1 MKEEMMAAP
10 QRSTTEAVPPRAPV
24 AFYWTFTHAWALA
37 KRRLLQI
44 RRRPD
49 ELLIATVQPTILVLL
64 FRYVFG
70 GAIRV
75 PGTSYTNYLMAGVF
89 VLASLIGSLS
99 TGIGVATD
107 LQQGLI
113 DRFRSL
119 PMAHSAVLTGRTLAD
134 LVRNGFVVLVIGG
147 VGLLVGFRP
156 AGSPLAWVAATGLLL
171 LTTLTFS
178 WLAVL
183 LGLLVSSPEAVQGAS
198 LLIFYPLLFG
208 SNAFVP
214 TSTMPDWL
222 QTFADHQPIS
232 AVIGAV
238 RGLLLNQPDAGA
250 IEQAL
255 AWCGGLLLVF
265 IALST
270 LVYEHRT
277 AR

>member
-1 MKEEMMAAP
+1 MKAP
-10 QRSTTEAVPPRAPV
+10 ALLTTEAVPPRAHV
-24 AFYWTFTHAWALA
+24 AFYWTFAHAWALA

-49 ELLIATVQPTILVLL
+49 ELLVATLQPTILVLL

-70 GAIRV
+70 GAILV
-75 PGTSYTNYLMAGVF
+75 PGTSYANFLMAGVF
-89 VLASLIGSLS
+89 VLASLVGSLS
-99 TGIGVATD
+99 TGIGIATD

-134 LVRNGFVVLVIGG
+134 LIRNGFVVLVIWA

-238 RGLLLNQPDAGA
+238 RGLLLNQPDGAA

-255 AWCGGLLLVF
+255 AWCGGLLVMF
-265 IALST
+265 IGLSV
-270 LVYEHRT
+270 LVYGWRT

>member
-1 MKEEMMAAP
+1 MKNPEAAITSDVTP
-10 QRSTTEAVPPRAPV
+10 RSHSAL
-24 AFYWTFTHAWALA
+24 YWTFAHAWVLA
-37 KRRLLQI
+37 RRRLVQI

-49 ELLIATVQPTILVLL
+49 ELLIATLQPTMLVLL

-70 GAIRV
+70 GAILV
-75 PGTSYTNYLMAGVF
+75 PGTSYANYLMAGVF
-89 VLASLIGSLS
+89 VLASLVGSLA
-99 TGIGVATD
+99 TGIGLATD

-134 LVRNGFVVLVIGG
+134 LVRNGFVVLVIWA

-156 AGSPLAWVAATGLLL
+156 AGHPLAWLGATGFLL
-171 LTTLTFS
+171 LTTFAFS

-183 LGLLVSSPEAVQGAS
+183 LGLVLSSPEAVQGAS
-198 LLIFYPLLFG
+198 LVIFYPLLFG

-222 QTFADHQPIS
+222 RAFAEHQPVS

-238 RGLLLNQPDAGA
+238 RGLLLNTPD
-250 IEQAL
+250 
-255 AWCGGLLLVF
+255 
-265 IALST
+265 
-270 LVYEHRT
+270 
-277 AR
+277 